1 MSRENCAF
9 PKCSTSRKDK
19 GISLLKVPTP
29 DKTNNE
35 SIKWTK
41 DITDITLKYRLKD
54 ESLIRRIQS
63 HKLHICDTL
72 YSRSNIYLSNT

>member
-19 GISLLKVPTP
+19 GISLLKVPSP
-29 DKTNNE
+29 DKANNE

-41 DITDITLKYRLKD
+41 DITDITLKYHLKD
-54 ESLIRRIQS
+54 ESLIRR
-63 HKLHICDTL
+63 KLHIRDTL